1 MQKYSH
7 QTWKKTAY
15 YLVWTKE
22 TIRIGYKN
30 NPSLP
35 TTLVQIICNNKW
47 FSIPRLIHCPL
58 RNVFPSFLTAF
69 NDYR

>member
-1 MQKYSH
+1 MLWCKYYFPSYVCVYAKVFSPNV
-7 QTWKKTAY
+7 KKTAY

-47 FSIPRLIHCPL
+47 FSIARLIH
-58 RNVFPSFLTAF
+58 
-69 NDYR
+69 